1 MKSATCPSC
10 RAKIRVTTPNAAG
23 LLECSRCKAQVKPDP
38 PAIEEPSEILSL
50 DDAPP
55 AVESPLARA
64 EAVSPPSR
72 PVGIPTRA
80 RQSLPTPTVL
90 SLDANA
96 PRQIDETPDDSV
108 DRDSVR
114 ESSNAWV
121 LLGGGAVVAVMVIV
135 AGVGLAVWYAGQKRA
150 AEEVAQT
157 KPSDQTHRNGGG
169 LYTPSATPGRGR
181 SSEEAVVPR
190 STNKPT
196 AEATPARLL
205 TQALNGSA
213 EARVEAIASL
223 GSLGAAAQSAVP
235 SLIPM
240 LDEDEERVRRAASD
254 ALHRIGPPS
263 EEDSGCMAIALKG
276 NRKFGRLH
284 ALTYY
289 SKQEKATR
297 EQLRL
302 IATFVSDRDPG
313 TRAVA
318 LEAIAFAGPSAKQE
332 TFPAALAA
340 TLDAD
345 PAIAARAETII
356 SSYSPLDAG
365 DCEFLAGRLSDP
377 QPKIR
382 LLAVKFLM
390 PLAQDAASALQWFGP
405 RLGDGSA
412 EVRAAAIGALGKW
425 GPKVK
430 SLQPRV
436 AELAADANE
445 DVRFNSVWVLGEMG
459 NGPGVVTAL
468 GKQLSP
474 ETPAKVRD
482 QATRSILK
490 LELNDANT
498 DAPVLLMLLKS
509 NDDRTRAGALEKLIR
524 FVPASREALA
534 PVRECTASKDPAV
547 LYWSL
552 RVAAQYG
559 ADAAEIASRA
569 EEVLI
574 GKAELR
580 VRKKEEGDAA
590 TIDALRIQAAETLAA
605 VAPKPVEP
613 LLKSLDEPLSAPV
626 AVKVCDLIAK
636 RAKDVPAS
644 ALPRLF
650 LLAEKDADLRPRL
663 SSIVGAVG
671 GDEVFKKLAER
682 TYWSSKTLGNG
693 MKVKECKY
701 SLDVQVWAIRTMG
714 LLDPKTLSEAERA
727 SLLERM
733 TTIPKTNPDLACREE
748 AQAAYAKLIAA
759 GLSPKKP

>member
-1 MKSATCPSC
+1 MP
-10 RAKIRVTTPNAAG
+10 
-23 LLECSRCKAQVKPDP
+23 
-38 PAIEEPSEILSL
+38 
-50 DDAPP
+50 
-55 AVESPLARA
+55 
-64 EAVSPPSR
+64 R
-72 PVGIPTRA
+72 P
-80 RQSLPTPTVL
+80 
-90 SLDANA
+90 
-96 PRQIDETPDDSV
+96 IDETPDDSV
-108 DRDSVR
+108 DRDPVR
-114 ESSNAWV
+114 KSSNASV
-121 LLGGGAVVAVMVIV
+121 LIGGGAVAAVMVMI
-135 AGVGLAVWYAGQKRA
+135 AGVGLAVWQSGRKRA

-157 KPSDQTHRNGGG
+157 KPSDQTHRSGGG
-169 LYTPSATPGRGR
+169 FDTPSATPGRGR
-181 SSEEAVVPR
+181 SSEEAVAPR

-196 AEATPARLL
+196 AEATHARLL

-213 EARVEAIASL
+213 DARVEAIASL

-240 LDEDEERVRRAASD
+240 LDENEERVRRAASD
-254 ALHRIGPPS
+254 ALQRIGPPS
-263 EEDSGCMAIALKG
+263 EEDSGCMDTALKS

-284 ALTYY
+284 ALKYF
-289 SKQEKATR
+289 SNQEKASR

-302 IATFVSDRDPG
+302 IATLVSDRDPG
-313 TRAVA
+313 TRTLA

-332 TFPAALAA
+332 AFPAVLAA

-345 PAIAARAETII
+345 PAIAARASMII
-356 SSYSPLDAG
+356 SGYSPLDAG
-365 DCEFLAGRLSDP
+365 DSELLVGRLSDT

-382 LLAVKFLM
+382 LLAVKSLM
-390 PLAQDAASALQWFGP
+390 PLAPDADSAVRWFGP

-412 EVRAAAIGALGKW
+412 EVRAAALSALGKW
-425 GPKVK
+425 GPMAKA
-430 SLQPRV
+430 LQPRV
-436 AELAADANE
+436 AELSADANE
-445 DVRFNSVWVLGEMG
+445 DVRFTSVWVLGEIG
-459 NGPGVVTAL
+459 NGPGVVPAL

-482 QATRSILK
+482 QAIRSLLK
-490 LELNDANT
+490 LELNDAKS
-498 DAPVLLMLLKS
+498 DVPVLLLLLAS
-509 NDDRTRAGALEKLIR
+509 NDDRTRAAALEKLIR

-534 PVRECTASKDPAV
+534 AVRECTKSRDPAV
-547 LYWSL
+547 LYWSM

-559 ADAAEIASRA
+559 ADAAEIAPRA
-569 EEVLI
+569 QEVLI

-580 VRKKEEGDAA
+580 VIKDGEGDAA
-590 TIDALRIQAAETLAA
+590 TIDNVRVQAAETLSA
-605 VAPKPVEP
+605 VAAKPVDL

-626 AVKVCDLIAK
+626 AAKVCDLIAK

-650 LLAEKDADLRPRL
+650 LLAERDADLRPRL
-663 SSIVGAVG
+663 SSIVGGVG
-671 GDEVFKKLAER
+671 GDEVFRKLAER

-733 TTIPKTNPDLACREE
+733 TTIPKTNPDLVCREE
-748 AQAAYAKLIAA
+748 AQAAYAKLVAA